1 MTAGSDIRMSDEI
14 RLVEKAGYALL
25 VIDREAKRNAM
36 NRSAR
41 NGMLRALERIHNRI
55 PVLVMTGTGKS
66 FCAGI
71 DLKERVEDRDKGSD
85 TASAEWIEVNLAIRR
100 SPAVV
105 IAAVNGVA
113 LGGGAT
119 LINVSDLAIASENAQ
134 IGMPEMGFATYPG
147 MAGPTTQMTI
157 NRKRAAWMMFTTDRI
172 DGRTA
177 EAWGLVNR
185 CVRHDDLLTAADET
199 ARKIAQF
206 DPVALTATKRALD
219 VIPSTISDWE
229 QALRFGN
236 YTNFYIRGNTEA
248 QSSGLD
254 RFHSGQKN
262 PGQG

>member
-1 MTAGSDIRMSDEI
+1 MTNAPGIRMSDEI
-14 RLVEKAGYALL
+14 RLEEKAGYALL
-25 VIDREAKRNAM
+25 TIDREAKRNAM

-41 NGMLRALERIHNRI
+41 NGVLRALDHVRDKF
-55 PVLVMTGTGKS
+55 PVLIITGRGKS
-66 FCAGI
+66 FCSGI
-71 DLKERVEDRDKGSD
+71 DLKERVADRDKGAD

-100 SPAVV
+100 HPAVI
-105 IAAVNGVA
+105 IAAVNGLA

-119 LINVSDLAIASENAQ
+119 LINVSDLAIASEEAQ

-147 MAGPTTQMTI
+147 MAGPSTQLVI
-157 NRKRAAWMMFTTDRI
+157 NRKRSAWLMFTTNRI

-185 CVRHDDLLTAADET
+185 CVKPDELLAAADET
-199 ARKIAQF
+199 ARQIAQF

-219 VIPSTISDWE
+219 VIPGTISDWE

-248 QSSGLD
+248 QGAGLD
-254 RFHSGQKN
+254 KFHSGQKN